1 MNERSWSHG
10 LLELQPWAAE
20 LHTGAYGG
28 QFCFDLGW
36 RKLHRAYVPARRA
49 AANGSKWRRHG
60 ASRPRECEATCACGR
75 ICFFRS
81 LVAINCRRNKGVR
94 ETTESSCNPV
104 RREQLIER
112 MQGDRLNLAPVHG
125 RLAST
130 YAESTQLFHV
140 RLRDSSRRENR
151 LGVGPTILMQ
161 KKKKNMRC
169 MARLSGR
176 QSRARLH
183 RTEEIKDITCDTG
196 AERTIHLLGWR

>member
-1 MNERSWSHG
+1 MACWSCNHGQRSCILGRMGDSFALTWAGESCIEPLSQHGERRRMAASGGAVVLHG
-10 LLELQPWAAE
+10 
-20 LHTGAYGG
+20 
-28 QFCFDLGW
+28 
-36 RKLHRAYVPARRA
+36 RR
-49 AANGSKWRRHG
+49 GCG
-60 ASRPRECEATCACGR
+60 ATCARGR